1 MPDWIGPWVVTAIA
15 IWPIQPVIRWIH
27 KHLQGLGLLVTN
39 DPKGA
44 VLMYYIAL
52 LPGVF
57 LHELTQWLLAL
68 ILRVKVKR
76 FQLWPDKQ
84 KGGLIRLGLV
94 DIDDNT
100 DIVRATLIGIVP
112 VLVGIIVI
120 ALIGGAHFDTAALG
134 AAFSTGDLRA
144 VSDGIGRFMSTP
156 DFWLWVYLVF
166 AIGNAMLP
174 EEHDR
179 INWWLLAGALVAI
192 AAFLWLLDL
201 GILIQAG
208 LDGPLAD
215 LARMMSLALSLALGI
230 DLAVMGLISLTEWI
244 FGRFFNREVHYQ

>member
-1 MPDWIGPWVVTAIA
+1 MPDWIGSWVVTAIA
-15 IWPIQPVIRWIH
+15 IWLIQPVIRWIH
-27 KHLQGLGLLVTN
+27 KHLQGLGLLLTN

-44 VLMYYIAL
+44 VLLYYVAL

-57 LHELTQWLLAL
+57 LHELTQWALAF

-100 DIVRATLIGIVP
+100 DMVRATMIGVVP
-112 VLVGIIVI
+112 VLVGILVI
-120 ALIGGAHFDTAALG
+120 SLIGGAFFNISALG
-134 AAFSTGDLRA
+134 SSFSSGDVAA
-144 VSDGIGRFMSTP
+144 IGSGLSKFMSTP
-156 DFWLWVYLVF
+156 DFWLWVYLIF
-166 AIGNAMLP
+166 AIANAMLP
-174 EEHDR
+174 EEQDR
-179 INWWLLAGALVAI
+179 INWWLLAGVLVGI
-192 AAFLWLLDL
+192 AAFLWVLDL

-215 LARMMSLALSLALGI
+215 LAGMMSLALTLSLAI
-230 DLAVMGLISLTEWI
+230 DLGVMGLISLTEWI
-244 FGRFFNREVHYQ
+244 FGRFFNREVDYH